1 MATDALAY
9 SFNVA
14 MKFACKI
21 PGRIR
26 SLETKAVA
34 KAIGEEALLDTNISS
49 SRILE
54 ELHRDKGLDSFN
66 IKPDTAT
73 AVTVIAFGLG
83 YGGYRL
89 IRSYW
94 MTNKASP
101 LLDHHLSV
109 AGALR
114 EELSTL
120 SEVDEVVEEAA
131 VVTAPVAELVN
142 PPSPTIM
149 IGQIPVAVD
158 NPTRDPEALGL
169 VADGFEIAADPRAV
183 PIPPPTPIR
192 RRTTK
197 HKFLTHVILSG
208 KNRFYGLPT
217 PTVSN
222 MLAVNKYVAELCDN
236 KGCLPHQTRQIMAI
250 AVPAIFSP
258 DEWDVSSAQA
268 FNIDERAHNRSRLAR
283 AGKID
288 SWLTNILCAPLS
300 GKGWKRMFDQL
311 MGLPDWQA
319 HRLVK

>member
-14 MKFACKI
+14 LKYACTI
-21 PGRIR
+21 PGRIS
-26 SLETKAVA
+26 SLETRAVT

-54 ELHRDKGLDSFN
+54 ELHRVKGSDSFR
-66 IKPDTAT
+66 PSSAT
-73 AVTVIAFGLG
+73 IATMIACGLG
-83 YGGYRL
+83 YGGYKL
-89 IRSYW
+89 VRSYW

-109 AGALR
+109 AGVLR

-120 SEVDEVVEEAA
+120 SEVDEVVEDATG
-131 VVTAPVAELVN
+131 VTAPVVELVN
-142 PPSPTIM
+142 PPSPVII

-169 VADGFEIAADPRAV
+169 LADGFETAADPRAV
-183 PIPPPTPIR
+183 PIPTPPTIR
-192 RRTTK
+192 RRATK

-222 MLAVNKYVAELCDN
+222 MLAVNKYVAELCDA

-268 FNIDERAHNRSRLAR
+268 FNIDERAHNRSRLTR

-288 SWLTNILCAPLS
+288 SWLTNILCSPLS
-300 GKGWKRMFDQL
+300 GKGWKRMFDYL

-319 HRLVK
+319 HKLIK